1 MKIKKTLMSEKFRSM
16 LFGGTV
22 TRIAAIILFI
32 ADSIIGGRLFGEDAL
47 SGINL
52 VSPLFSAA
60 LFMSMIF
67 STGIPVLYGKA
78 LGKFDKDEADRFFGF
93 GLLISILSGVIIF
106 SLSFFLGDLYLGF
119 FHASETV
126 VFYAGKYLFWMSFV
140 FLVMPLQ
147 TFIGEMVYED
157 GDELLSTGSDVFQ
170 ALVNIPLSVVLC
182 MKLGTAGLSLG
193 TFITTFMGLLFLLL
207 HFLKKT
213 NTLKPNLYFSL
224 KVLVDAARY
233 SLIDASSYLFLAFYA
248 IVLEKYT
255 VLRFGPE
262 MLAVVSMIITINE
275 LSIIFDGIGDAM
287 SPILSVYIGEEAF
300 QGMSDIFRL
309 ARRTSNIEGI
319 TVSALMLILAPV
331 VPGILGIDDPEL
343 VLLCTDAARIISLG
357 FVFTSLLFLLSS
369 YYLLFERIALSLMIC
384 ALRDLILPVV
394 MAVLTG
400 EVFGLYGMFSG
411 LAFAPFFAAVIT
423 AINIRRRFGRAE
435 YPMLIPNEELKKT
448 SALFNLTVSKEETV
462 HICDEIES
470 TLTLK
475 GYEKKHVLRVRLIA
489 EELFMLI
496 HEINGKKAVL
506 AECLLVMN
514 SDRIDLIER
523 DNGKVFDLTDED
535 MPVNSLRAYLITQIS
550 ASYVQKKRFMPV
562 LSENRNTFSINVS

>member
-60 LFMSMIF
+60 LFMSMLF
-67 STGIPVLYGKA
+67 STGIPVIYGKA
-78 LGKFDKDEADRFFGF
+78 LGKFDKEEADRFFGF

-106 SLSFFLGDLYLGF
+106 SLSFFLGHFYLGF
-119 FHASETV
+119 FHASKTV
-126 VFYAGKYLFWMSFV
+126 VFYAEKYLFWMNFV

-182 MKLGTAGLSLG
+182 MKYGTAGLSLG
-193 TFITTFMGLLFLLL
+193 TFITTFMGLLILLL

-319 TVSALMLILAPV
+319 TISALMLILAPV

-384 ALRDLILPVV
+384 ALRDLILPIA

-448 SALFNLTVSKEETV
+448 SALFNLTVS
-462 HICDEIES
+462 
-470 TLTLK
+470 
-475 GYEKKHVLRVRLIA
+475 
-489 EELFMLI
+489 
-496 HEINGKKAVL
+496 
-506 AECLLVMN
+506 
-514 SDRIDLIER
+514 
-523 DNGKVFDLTDED
+523 
-535 MPVNSLRAYLITQIS
+535 
-550 ASYVQKKRFMPV
+550 
-562 LSENRNTFSINVS
+562 